1 MVIYSCQSLG
11 LLGYLP
17 TSNDE
22 HFDSDNM
29 RRKKFD
35 NQKEKKNGER
45 EKLQIGNPN
54 QKPRSL
60 KQINQLID

>member
-29 RRKKFD
+29 RRKNLTTKRK
-35 NQKEKKNGER
+35 NNGER